1 MKSLILKK
9 GREKPLLRKHP
20 WIFSGAVNNISKEA
34 EPGETVAIRDSQG
47 TFLARGAYS
56 PQSQIRARV
65 WSWDEDDPVDRDFFK
80 QKLENALQ
88 LRKDW
93 IDTTQTDSYRLVHA
107 ESDGLPG
114 LIVDRYANSLVMQ
127 VLSTGPERWRDEIV
141 SLLEELVHPEA
152 IYERSDVAVRELEG
166 LSERT
171 GLLAGELPPQPLTI
185 MENGLRYNVEPVTGQ
200 KTGFYLDQRD
210 SRQFCR
216 EIARGKR
223 VLNCFAFTGGFT
235 AAALA
240 GGAESV
246 LSIDSSEEALE
257 LARENIALNDLP
269 AEKCE
274 WITGDVFQELRTLR
288 DKAEQYDL
296 IVLDPPKFA
305 PTASQAQKAARGYK
319 DINLLGFKLLRPC
332 GTLMTFSCSG
342 GIDTAFFQKIVA
354 DAALDAG
361 VEAQIVKRLY
371 QAADHPTH
379 LAFPEGTYLK
389 GLVCRVG
396 N

>member
-47 TFLARGAYS
+47 TFLAWGAYS

-141 SLLEELVHPEA
+141 SLLEELVQPEA

-166 LSERT
+166 LPERT

-210 SRQFCR
+210 NRQFCR
-216 EIARGKR
+216 EIARGKC

-246 LSIDSSEEALE
+246 LSIDSSAEALE

-274 WITGDVFQELRTLR
+274 WTTGDVFQELRTLR

-319 DINLLGFKLLRPC
+319 DINLLGFKLLRPG

-342 GIDTAFFQKIVA
+342 GIDAAFFQKIVA

-371 QAADHPTH
+371 QAADHPTL

-389 GLVCRVG
+389 GFICKR